1 MVAEA
6 LRKDNKEREKT
17 EGVEE
22 QKRER
27 RRCFNVESQRKA
39 ECGRRKLTWCN
50 CSKALLISVRGERLS
65 GMREEMYWENGSL

>member
-17 EGVEE
+17 EGAEE
-22 QKRER
+22 QKRE
-27 RRCFNVESQRKA
+27 RCFNVESQRKA

-50 CSKALLISVRGERLS
+50 YSKALLFSVRGERLS
-65 GMREEMYWENGSL
+65 GIR

>member
-27 RRCFNVESQRKA
+27 DASMWKVREKLSVAEES
-39 ECGRRKLTWCN
+39 
-50 CSKALLISVRGERLS
+50 
-65 GMREEMYWENGSL
+65 